1 MNVTKVQKDVFR
13 NGSRTYFYSSV
24 FFPPAIRKDV
34 YALYAFVRVADD
46 FVDSRPQDPEGF
58 YEFRR
63 KYERGVATGS
73 PSGDPIIDAFITLAI
88 KRDFD
93 PAWTTAFLHSME
105 LDLTKNLYETVE
117 ETLDYVYGSAEVIGL
132 YMARL
137 LGLPEEAMSAA
148 CMQGRA
154 MQFIN
159 FIRDIDEDNEL
170 GRQYLPTEET
180 SLTDLSERSARENE
194 QEFTRFI
201 RAQVDRYR
209 EWQRQAEAGYR
220 FIPRRYLIPVK
231 TASDMYEWTAR
242 RIAEN
247 PFIVFKRKVK
257 PTRPRIYRTVF
268 ANTLFA

>member
-1 MNVTKVQKDVFR
+1 MNVKKVQKDVFR
-13 NGSRTYFYSSV
+13 KGSRTYFNTSV

-46 FVDSRPQDPEGF
+46 FVDSEPQDREGF

-63 KYERGVATGS
+63 KYERGIATAS
-73 PSGDPIIDAFITLAI
+73 PSGDPIIDAFVTLAI

-93 PAWTTAFLHSME
+93 PAWTTAFLRSME
-105 LDLTKNLYETVE
+105 LDLTKRLYRTVE
-117 ETLDYVYGSAEVIGL
+117 ETLEYVYGSAEVIGL
-132 YMARL
+132 YMARV

-159 FIRDIDEDNEL
+159 FIRDINEDNDF
-170 GRQYLPTEET
+170 GRQYLPAEET
-180 SLTDLSERSARENE
+180 SLRDLSERNARDNE
-194 QEFTRFI
+194 QEFTRFV
-201 RAQVDRYR
+201 RAQVTRYR

-231 TASDMYEWTAR
+231 TASDMYDWTAQ
-242 RIAEN
+242 RIDEN